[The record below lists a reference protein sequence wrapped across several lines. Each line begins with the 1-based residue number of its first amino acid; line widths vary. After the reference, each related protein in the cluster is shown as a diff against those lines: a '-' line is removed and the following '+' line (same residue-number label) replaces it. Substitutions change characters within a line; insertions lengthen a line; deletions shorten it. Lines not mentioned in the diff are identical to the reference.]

1 MCDVKTIPLKCFVL
15 VIKML
20 HLNQRYAK
28 DLAVDG
34 GLVKVLQLEQGA
46 SQIDSNSVFSSFC
59 FILHFQEKK
68 STFGLTRFLFPQ
80 CRRSMITI
88 NILFLE
94 NPVNM

>member
-1 MCDVKTIPLKCFVL
+1 MVFFVL

-20 HLNQRYAK
+20 HLNQRYSK
-28 DLAVDG
+28 DLAVNG

-59 FILHFQEKK
+59 FILHFQDKK
-68 STFGLTRFLFPQ
+68 STFGLTRYLLPQ